1 MKKYKIVVNGETF
14 EVEVEELTTTL
25 PTQTKAAATTRQA
38 VTKKAKT
45 QMTVHGLNNVTAPLP
60 GNVNEIKVAVGNQ
73 VNAGDVLI
81 ILEAMKMENEITAPI
96 DGMIKEL
103 LVKKGQVV
111 QSSELLI
118 VIE

>member
-1 MKKYKIVVNGETF
+1 MKKFKIVVNGETF

-25 PTQTKAAATTRQA
+25 PTQTKVVAQA
-38 VTKKAKT
+38 VTKKGKT
-45 QMTVHGLNNVTAPLP
+45 YSTVHGLNNVTAPLP
-60 GNVNEIKVAVGNQ
+60 GNVNEIKVSVGDQ
-73 VNAGDVLI
+73 VNVGDVLI

-96 DGMIKEL
+96 AGMIKEL

-111 QSSELLI
+111 QSDELLI